1 MDGGHFSASIRLE
14 PFRPEFMDR
23 IVLRWPEAIGDLATM
38 RDAVSGQPEH
48 ARMAFLGE
56 RLVGAGG
63 ALRLWPGVGLAWVA
77 VEILPPR
84 LAFAAI
90 RTCREGLDQIFA
102 HGQFHRVQAD
112 IRRDF
117 MAAHRLAVLLGFS
130 YEGPMNGYSAD
141 KSDYD
146 RYARVMK

>member
-1 MDGGHFSASIRLE
+1 MDGGQFSFPIRLE
-14 PFRPEFMDR
+14 PFRSELMDS
-23 IVLRWPEAIGDLATM
+23 IVLRWPEAIGDLGTM
-38 RDAVSGQPEH
+38 RDAVSSQPEN

-63 ALRLWPGVGLAWVA
+63 ALRLWQGVGLAWVA

-84 LAFAAI
+84 LAFAAV
-90 RTCREGLDQIFA
+90 RACRDGLDEIQA
-102 HGQFHRVQAD
+102 CGQFHRLQAD

-117 MAAHRLAVLLGFS
+117 LPAHRLAVLLGFS